1 MLTTL
6 LESRSRRVR
15 DTRGTA
21 TSVTLHAAIIF
32 AAIYATATA
41 SVPRDNPFNP
51 PALQYITIP
60 PTSAPAAPAH
70 AGKAPHALSGV
81 PLTHSQIAVDIPT
94 SIPSID
100 IPLAPV
106 TPELSRNANSSAT
119 ASTPIGG
126 AQNTGR
132 RAYDASEVET
142 GVSVIG
148 NTIPEYPAALRSS
161 GIEGRV
167 IAEFVVT
174 ENGRVDESSLRI
186 ISSTNELFAGSIRR
200 ALSRM
205 RFRPAMIAGHAVP
218 QLVQQQFVF
227 KLD

>member
-1 MLTTL
+1 MATGGCAMLTTL

-51 PALQYITIP
+51 PALEYITIP

-70 AGKAPHALSGV
+70 AGKAPHTLSGV

-100 IPLAPV
+100 IPLAP
-106 TPELSRNANSSAT
+106 A
-119 ASTPIGG
+119 
-126 AQNTGR
+126 
-132 RAYDASEVET
+132 
-142 GVSVIG
+142 
-148 NTIPEYPAALRSS
+148 
-161 GIEGRV
+161 
-167 IAEFVVT
+167 
-174 ENGRVDESSLRI
+174 
-186 ISSTNELFAGSIRR
+186 
-200 ALSRM
+200 
-205 RFRPAMIAGHAVP
+205 
-218 QLVQQQFVF
+218 
-227 KLD
+227 